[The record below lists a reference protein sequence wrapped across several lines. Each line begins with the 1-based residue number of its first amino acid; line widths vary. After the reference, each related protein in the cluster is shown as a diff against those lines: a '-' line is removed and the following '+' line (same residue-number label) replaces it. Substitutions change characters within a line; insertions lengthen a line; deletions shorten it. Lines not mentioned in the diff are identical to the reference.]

1 MERKN
6 LIGSARTVM
15 GLSNRATSHR
25 GIKLA
30 PLLLVAVMLA
40 AGAMGGIHMALDRP
54 VHAPE
59 AADGTTEPAVAL
71 HAAPWTAVHDG
82 LAQMFTP
89 PDFWPRLA
97 GGRS

>member
-40 AGAMGGIHMALDRP
+40 AGAKGGIRMTLDRP

-59 AADGTTEPAVAL
+59 TCGLSDGRGRRSTRRAGVRRPRRSSSN
-71 HAAPWTAVHDG
+71 VHPPPIFG
-82 LAQMFTP
+82 L
-89 PDFWPRLA
+89 
-97 GGRS
+97 G